1 MQIENKQDAGE
12 DVVVGDVVTSASSE
26 PILGAL
32 QMQLEESRAMCL
44 AMQEEIK
51 RMKSAA
57 LPPPNPPTPAPN
69 PPAPAPNPPVSLPPA
84 EILRELPV
92 VASPPLVATSTPLQ
106 QIPCVDRHNVFDEY
120 MQQQIMQDRTARE
133 IHSHEQTLRLQI
145 YENLLMRRGR

>member
-1 MQIENKQDAGE
+1 MQIENKQDADE

-57 LPPPNPPTPAPN
+57 LPAPN

-84 EILRELPV
+84 EILHEFTV

-106 QIPCVDRHNVFDEY
+106 QIPCVDRHNVFDDVANEY
-120 MQQQIMQDRTARE
+120 MQQEIMQDRTGRE

-145 YENLLMRRGR
+145 YENLLMPRRGSR